1 MAEGCTG
8 ITISAQAS
16 YGNQGTPLY
25 EAGEKNISC
34 VVEMEQLGQ
43 IQISKAVFSTSPGEQ
58 TKQCSYRGVNLSD
71 CIYGYQVSASS
82 GQAYFVE
89 TMTAQGKS
97 NQ

>member
-1 MAEGCTG
+1 MASECTG

-25 EAGEKNISC
+25 EAGEKTIRC

-43 IQISKAVFSTSPGEQ
+43 IQISKAVFSSTVGEKL
-58 TKQCSYRGVNLSD
+58 TECSYRGVNLID
-71 CIYGYQVSASS
+71 CIFGYQVSASS

-89 TMTAQGKS
+89 TMTAQGRTT
-97 NQ
+97 